1 MVNLT
6 GSLNQKSRFLVARFG
21 TFVRLFFSAHTSHY
35 STNPMFICVKRL
47 KIMSAAQEQAMH
59 VWTCFV

>member
-6 GSLNQKSRFLVARFG
+6 GSLNQKS

-35 STNPMFICVKRL
+35 STNPMFICMKRL